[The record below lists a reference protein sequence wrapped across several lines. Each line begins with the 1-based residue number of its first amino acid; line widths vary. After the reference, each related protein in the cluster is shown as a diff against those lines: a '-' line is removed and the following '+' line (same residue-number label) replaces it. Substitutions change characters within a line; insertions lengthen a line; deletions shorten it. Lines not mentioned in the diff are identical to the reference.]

1 MARTESPA
9 HGADRCDSSRKPPK
23 YILGTVQKAFNIL
36 DLFVTR
42 PTLSFTELRDALH
55 LNKTTL
61 FRLLFT
67 LEHNHYLVRDEH
79 GRYRLGINAFVL
91 GNSFS
96 RESLI
101 RRVAT
106 PHLTALS
113 KRIGMTVQMGFLEG
127 TAVVIL
133 QKIDPP
139 SSIKMFSRV
148 GAVVPAHC
156 TGQGKT
162 LLAYSPKEKVGEII
176 TTHGLTRYT
185 PHTITTAKEL
195 FRELQA
201 IRKRGYTIDNSE
213 HEKHIRCVAA
223 PVLNEQNAIEVALSI
238 TGTVMDFPDDDTI
251 ARHAALLQ
259 ETAERIRKELRFS

>member
-1 MARTESPA
+1 MPT
-9 HGADRCDSSRKPPK
+9 SRPK
-23 YILGTVQKAFNIL
+23 ASNPRASGIERKASTYLLGTVQKALNVL
-36 DLFVTR
+36 NLFVTR
-42 PTLSFTELRDALH
+42 PVLSFTEIRDALRF
-55 LNKTTL
+55 NKATL

-67 LEHNHYLVRDEH
+67 LEQNNYLARDEH
-79 GRYRLGINAFVL
+79 GRYHLGINAFVL

-106 PHLTALS
+106 PHLAELS
-113 KRIGMTVQMGFLEG
+113 AKIGMTVQMGILEG

-133 QKIDPP
+133 QKLDPP

-162 LLAYSPKEKVGEII
+162 LLAYSPREKVEEILAE
-176 TTHGLTRYT
+176 HGLTRYT
-185 PHTITTAKEL
+185 PHTITMAKGLFAEL
-195 FRELQA
+195 RA

-213 HEKHIRCVAA
+213 HEKHIRCVAV
-223 PVLNEQNAIEVALSI
+223 PVLNDQGMIEAALSI
-238 TGTVMDFPDDDTI
+238 TATVMDFPDDDTI
-251 ARHAALLQ
+251 AWHAAVLR
-259 ETAERIRKELRFS
+259 ETAERIRKELKFS